1 MSKLIKKA
9 IILVVVVI
17 IIAVFWN
24 IFSGKKA
31 DDASLTVV
39 EGEGSAFALTDDSI
53 VEDTFL
59 GTLLNISTLSLND
72 SVFGDPR
79 FASLQDF
86 TVTLIPQSIG
96 RTNPFLPTS
105 TGVSP
110 TTTTTTLTTPTA
122 QTTTTTSTTTTSS
135 TSSSLPQ

>member
-31 DDASLTVV
+31 DDASLMVL
-39 EGEGSAFALTDDSI
+39 EGEGSAFALTDDSL

-59 GTLLNISTLSLND
+59 GTLLNISSLSLND

-86 TVTLIPQSIG
+86 TVTLIPQTLG
-96 RTNPFLPTS
+96 RTNPFLPAGTV
-105 TGVSP
+105 VSP
-110 TTTTTTLTTPTA
+110 TTTTAATLTTPTT
-122 QTTTTTSTTTTSS
+122 QTTTTTTPPPSTSS
-135 TSSSLPQ
+135 TLPQ

>member
-31 DDASLTVV
+31 NNASLTVI
-39 EGEGSAFALTDDSI
+39 EGDGLALALTDDSI

-79 FASLQDF
+79 FSSLQDF
-86 TVTLIPQSIG
+86 TVTLIPQPLG
-96 RTNPFLPTS
+96 RTNPFLPAGTV
-105 TGVSP
+105 VSAP
-110 TTTTTTLTTPTA
+110 TTTTTSTTVTTPVT
-122 QTTTTTSTTTTSS
+122 QTTTTTSTSS
-135 TSSSLPQ
+135 TLPQ

>member
-31 DDASLTVV
+31 NNASLTVI
-39 EGEGSAFALTDDSI
+39 EGDGLALALTDDSI

-79 FASLQDF
+79 FSSLQDF
-86 TVTLIPQSIG
+86 TVTLIPQPLG
-96 RTNPFLPTS
+96 RTNPFLPAGTVVS
-105 TGVSP
+105 TP
-110 TTTTTTLTTPTA
+110 TTTTTTSTTVTTPVT
-122 QTTTTTSTTTTSS
+122 QTTTTTSTSS
-135 TSSSLPQ
+135 TLPQ

>member
-31 DDASLTVV
+31 NNASLTVI
-39 EGEGSAFALTDDSI
+39 EGDGSALALTDDSI

-79 FASLQDF
+79 FSSLQDF
-86 TVTLIPQSIG
+86 TVTLIPQPLG
-96 RTNPFLPTS
+96 RTNPFLPAGTVVSAPTITTTS
-105 TGVSP
+105 TTV
-110 TTTTTTLTTPTA
+110 TTPVT
-122 QTTTTTSTTTTSS
+122 QTTTTTSTSS
-135 TSSSLPQ
+135 TLPQ

>member
-17 IIAVFWN
+17 IIAIFWN

-31 DDASLTVV
+31 NNASLTVI
-39 EGEGSAFALTDDSI
+39 EGDGSALALTDDTI

-59 GTLLNISTLSLND
+59 GTLLNISSLSLND

-79 FASLQDF
+79 FSSLQDF
-86 TVTLIPQSIG
+86 TVTLIPQPLG
-96 RTNPFLPTS
+96 RTNPFLPAGT
-105 TGVSP
+105 VA
-110 TTTTTTLTTPTA
+110 PTA
-122 QTTTTTSTTTTSS
+122 STTTSTTVTTPVTQTTTTTTSS
-135 TSSSLPQ
+135 TSSTLPQ